1 MSFCPGCG
9 ARLPDSARFCPGCG
23 APVAA
28 PTVAPPDG
36 EPPVA
41 PPGRPVVPFTVP
53 PWLGADWTVAAV
65 CAFGCLLALFAAG
78 GLHGALLGF
87 TALGAEGIGLGAIA
101 GAYLPFVALGG
112 DTVTVVNNA
121 SDGVFLAG
129 SALLVSW
136 MAVPGYVTWR
146 GLRFGLS
153 RTRGPAAGRAFVAKV
168 ALLLA
173 TGFGIAGGLAGTA
186 RPEGRFG
193 DGGFRVSAD
202 AGAGEAGFWLVM
214 LVLVLGAVLLR
225 KCGPSLGQSFEAGR
239 RVEAWARTWGRLVL
253 RGGLAWGVVAVVIG
267 GALAVAAVVAA
278 AGTAERVLVVEAA
291 PAVVVNAGVAGAAV
305 ASGASVDTT
314 AALVDLPFDVRRG
327 DRALSL
333 FHFDFPP
340 DEGSGPAPLYVFPAL
355 LLAPAVVAAT
365 TWRALAASRPPG
377 EQEAMRVAFAVS
389 GGFVA
394 AAWLGSILAPLAVAG
409 GARGDEVEI
418 LRSAVARPSVG
429 GTVGLALVWAL
440 VASLGSAL
448 VWLNRQARPESPAP
462 APPPPDPP
470 PPELWP
476 PAPAP

>member
-1 MSFCPGCG
+1 
-9 ARLPDSARFCPGCG
+9 
-23 APVAA
+23 
-28 PTVAPPDG
+28 
-36 EPPVA
+36 
-41 PPGRPVVPFTVP
+41 VVPFTVP
-53 PWLGADWTVAAV
+53 PWLGADWTLAAV

-78 GLHGALLGF
+78 ALHGAVLGF

-101 GAYLPFVALGG
+101 GASLPFVALGG

-129 SALLVSW
+129 SALLASW
-136 MAVPGYVTWR
+136 MAVPGYVSWR
-146 GLRFGLS
+146 GLRLGLA
-153 RTRGPAAGRAFVAKV
+153 RTRGPAAGRAFVVKV

-173 TGFGIAGGLAGTA
+173 TGFGIAGGLSGTA
-186 RPEGRFG
+186 RPEGRFDG
-193 DGGFRVSAD
+193 DGFRVAAD
-202 AGAGEAGFWLVM
+202 VGAGEAGFWLVA

-225 KCGPSLGQSFEAGR
+225 RGGPSLGESFEAGR

-253 RGGLAWGVVAVVIG
+253 RGGLAWGAVAVVVG
-267 GALAVAAVVAA
+267 AALAVAAVVAA
-278 AGTAERVLVVEAA
+278 DDTTERVLVVEAA

-314 AALVDLPFDVRRG
+314 ASLVDLPFNVRRG

-340 DEGSGPAPLYVFPAL
+340 DDDSGPAPLYVFPVL
-355 LLAPAVVAAT
+355 LLAPAAVAAT

-394 AAWLGSILAPLAVAG
+394 AAWFGSILAPLAVAG

-448 VWLNRQARPESPAP
+448 VWLNRQARPAPPPVPPPPAPPEPPPEPPAP
-462 APPPPDPP
+462 APPPPEAPAPDP
-470 PPELWP
+470 WP